1 MNEPTNLRLERAL
14 RRAAER
20 GHRMGEVEAHSAG
33 PMSWHQSFCD
43 SCGALLLVMQ
53 DRTTEGATGSAYT
66 GPCQMVAP
74 RRPAAPEAEREVLEK
89 MNDILRRTLP

>member
-1 MNEPTNLRLERAL
+1 MSEPTNLRLERAL

-33 PMSWHQSFCD
+33 PMHWHQSFCE

-66 GPCQMVAP
+66 GPCGPVAP
-74 RRPAAPEAEREVLEK
+74 RRSGPPGAEREVLEK